1 MNTIEGSPRG
11 TNIKT
16 VKMNTRIL
24 LILLWV
30 FYTVNFMYCDTL
42 SSLEPGVLEMHMTG
56 FTADGTVKITDGFLL
71 GVAIMFEIPFLLIVL
86 SWVLKYR
93 ANRWAN
99 IIAATLLV
107 LSQIS
112 SLFLGI
118 PSPAYIFYSTVEIAA
133 LLLIVWNAWKWTN
146 PETLVPA
153 NEVARTSAGAGAS
166 IPHLMLGRK

>member
-1 MNTIEGSPRG
+1 MNS
-11 TNIKT
+11 NIST
-16 VKMNTRIL
+16 AKMNTKIL
-24 LILLWV
+24 LIILWV
-30 FYTVNFMYCDTL
+30 FFTVNFMYCDTL
-42 SSLEPGVLEMHMTG
+42 SSLEPGVLEMHRSG
-56 FTADGTVKITDGFLL
+56 FTADGTVKITDGFLF
-71 GVAIMFEIPFLLIVL
+71 GVAIMFEIPFLMIVL

-112 SLFLGI
+112 SLFLGV

-133 LLLIVWNAWKWTN
+133 LLLIVWKAWKWIN

-153 NEVARTSAGAGAS
+153 NEGARPSASAGTS
-166 IPHLMLGRK
+166 IPQLMSDRK